1 MPIPVQQPRHTIRLQ
16 MSTSPSA
23 TIPDAA
29 AIATNIRRLM
39 AREGLTFDEVVA
51 ATGLDARTVRGLVR
65 GTNTPHART
74 LNKLAYGL
82 GVSIDELFHL
92 PHPAPSRRFDRAT
105 NTLVESTVAAYP
117 DVFQHWSDADLNEL
131 FSRFGT
137 GGQLT
142 ETGVLAAAEAMNAK
156 REIWKQVSVILESG
170 EAELLS
176 EFVRLLYGRVTM
188 TPSIPRLESSRAA
201 ATSPPSPP

>member
-1 MPIPVQQPRHTIRLQ
+1 
-16 MSTSPSA
+16 MSTPLSA
-23 TIPDAA
+23 IIPDAA

-39 AREGLTFDEVVA
+39 AREGLTFDDVVA
-51 ATGLDARTVRGLVR
+51 ATSLDARTIRGLVR

-74 LNKLAYGL
+74 LNKLAHGL

-105 NTLVESTVAAYP
+105 NTLVESTVAAHP

-131 FSRFGT
+131 FSRFGA

-156 REIWKQVSVILESG
+156 REVWKQVSVILESG
-170 EAELLS
+170 ESELLS
-176 EFVRLLYGRVTM
+176 EFVRLLYQRVTI
-188 TPSIPRLESSRAA
+188 TAPSVARSEPSRAA
-201 ATSPPSPP
+201 TTTYSL